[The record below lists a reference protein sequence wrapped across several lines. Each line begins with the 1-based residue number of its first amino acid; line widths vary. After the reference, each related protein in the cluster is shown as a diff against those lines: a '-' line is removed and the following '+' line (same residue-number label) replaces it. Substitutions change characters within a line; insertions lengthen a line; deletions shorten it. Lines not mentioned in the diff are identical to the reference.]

1 MCVHP
6 VIDRRLSLLHD
17 KYENVSIDE
26 FDNCDYVTHITDV
39 SNNDLV
45 VLQINARGIGAKQRQ
60 LIDLIDE
67 SIENSQPDLI
77 LISEMWLTPFSP
89 IFSIPGYEFHHLDRQ
104 NKKGGCGHTHTMC
117 VKIQS
122 KRGFVLKITRIG
134 MYNYRHST

>member
-45 VLQINARGIGAKQRQ
+45 VLQINARGIGAKRRQ

-77 LISEMWLTPFSP
+77 LISETWLTPFSP

-104 NKKGGCGHTHTMC
+104 NKKEGVWAYLYDVC
-117 VKIQS
+117 
-122 KRGFVLKITRIG
+122 
-134 MYNYRHST
+134 